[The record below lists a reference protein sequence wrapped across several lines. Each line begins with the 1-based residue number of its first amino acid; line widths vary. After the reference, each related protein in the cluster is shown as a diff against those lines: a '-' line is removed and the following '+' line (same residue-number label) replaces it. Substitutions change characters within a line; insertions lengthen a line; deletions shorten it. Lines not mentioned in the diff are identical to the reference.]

1 MVCYHPL
8 RAWRTATRGASGK
21 LGITFAPNKGY
32 QDKPLQLPCGQCIGC
47 RLERSRQWAMR
58 CVHEAAMHEDNCF
71 VTLTYDDEHLPADRS
86 LHYRDFQLFNY
97 RLRKRFGAGVR
108 FYMCGEYGETYG
120 RPHYHACFFNLDFG
134 DLEPFKGS
142 GKSQLFVS
150 SELSRLWT
158 SGYST
163 VGRVTFDSA
172 AYVARY
178 VMKKV
183 TGAAAAAHYEW
194 IDHETGEVFDRV
206 SEFTRMSLKPG
217 IGRLWYEKYHNEVY
231 PDDFVVMN
239 GKKVRPP
246 KYYDQLYELTY
257 PSDFRSIRFSR
268 KSVGRKHADDATK
281 ERLAVR
287 EKVAKAKLSR
297 FKRNVE

>member
-1 MVCYHPL
+1 
-8 RAWRTATRGASGK
+8 
-21 LGITFAPNKGY
+21 
-32 QDKPLQLPCGQCIGC
+32 
-47 RLERSRQWAMR
+47 MR
-58 CVHEAAMHEDNCF
+58 CVHEAALYQDNCF

-86 LHYRDFQLFNY
+86 LHYRDFQLFMY
-97 RLRKRFGAGVR
+97 RLRKRYGAKRR

-150 SELSRLWT
+150 QELHRLWPY
-158 SGYST
+158 GYST
-163 VGRVTFDSA
+163 VGQVTFDSA

-183 TGAAAAAHYEW
+183 TGDAAEAHYQW
-194 IDHETGEVFDRV
+194 VDPETGEIHNRRP
-206 SEFTRMSLKPG
+206 EFTNMSRRPG
-217 IGRLWYEKYHNEVY
+217 IGREWYDRFHKEVY
-231 PDDFVVMN
+231 PDDFVIMN
-239 GKKVRPP
+239 GRKIRPP

-257 PSDFRSIRFSR
+257 PSDFRSVRFAR
-268 KSVGRKHADDATK
+268 KQQGRKRSADATP
-281 ERLAVR
+281 ERLKVR
-287 EKVAKAKLSR
+287 EKVAHAKLGL